1 LASAGAVDRF
11 ERKLGPW
18 RSMSRLCFGSGP
30 ALPDGPAAEDA
41 FRTLYTDPVVVNGVP
56 LTAADLVNR
65 ARAMQ
70 DVFESIESEVLDLVE
85 SDGKVAVA
93 FRLGGRQVGPLST
106 AAGVVAPSDQ
116 LVTMR
121 IIDILTLTDG
131 LISNIWMVADE
142 LGALVSIDAV
152 ALRP

>member
-1 LASAGAVDRF
+1 MAFDVEALF
-11 ERKLGPW
+11 
-18 RSMSRLCFGSGP
+18 RLWTDP
-30 ALPDGPAAEDA
+30 LPEGPAAEDA

-56 LTAADLVNR
+56 LTAADLVSR
-65 ARAMQ
+65 ARAIQ
-70 DVFESIESEVLDLVE
+70 AVFEPIEREVLDLVE

-106 AAGVVAPSDQ
+106 AAGVVAPSGQ
-116 LVTMR
+116 PVTMR
-121 IIDILTLTDG
+121 IIDILTLTDC

-142 LGALVSIDAV
+142 LGALVAIDAV

>member
-1 LASAGAVDRF
+1 
-11 ERKLGPW
+11 
-18 RSMSRLCFGSGP
+18 M
-30 ALPDGPAAEDA
+30 PDGPAAEDA

-106 AAGVVAPSDQ
+106 AAGVVAPSGQ
-116 LVTMR
+116 PVSMR
-121 IIDILTLTDG
+121 IIDILTLTNG

-142 LGALVSIDAV
+142 LGALAAIDAV